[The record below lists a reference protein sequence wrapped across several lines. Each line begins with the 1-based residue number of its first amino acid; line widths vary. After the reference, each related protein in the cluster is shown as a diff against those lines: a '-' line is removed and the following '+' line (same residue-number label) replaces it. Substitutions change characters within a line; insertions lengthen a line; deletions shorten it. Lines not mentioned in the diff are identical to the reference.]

1 MARLTQKQ
9 KGILLMILSAL
20 LFSSMQIAVRLS
32 GGRIP
37 VMEQVFFRNSISL
50 IVAFILIRRNHLSV
64 FGPRKYQKWLFGR
77 SFFGFLGVITV
88 FYASNNAAQADVAIL
103 SKLSPFLVTLFAVI
117 FLKEKLSKIQI
128 PALLL
133 AFGGAVLVANPS
145 FNSNLWPLAMAF
157 ISSVTSGVAYTLLSY
172 FKDKVDALT
181 VIMHFSTFSMVAS
194 IPFMLADFVWPTP
207 FELVCL
213 LAIGL
218 FGSFGQICLT
228 YAYRMAPASEV
239 SVYNYA
245 GIPFSMV
252 LGFLFLGEG
261 ISPTSLAG
269 GALVVAASVMVYL
282 YSGRKARTA
291 QIQDKREP

>member
-9 KGILLMILSAL
+9 KGILLMIFSAL

-117 FLKEKLSKIQI
+117 FLKEKLSKVQI

-133 AFGGAVLVANPS
+133 ANPS

-157 ISSVTSGVAYTLLSY
+157 ISSLTSGLAYTLLSY

-181 VIMHFSTFSMVAS
+181 VIMHCSTFSMVAS

-291 QIQDKREP
+291 QIQDK